1 MLCHQKIE
9 RALERQQIELQKTL
23 RELRIYKKQHE
34 QWTEVLNKIM
44 EEQVWSLDILIRK
57 ISQGPIG
64 LHGQGANANYIPKF
78 QVSTMSLEVA

>member
-44 EEQVWSLDILIRK
+44 EEQVWPLAQFSICLLLLANIIDL
-57 ISQGPIG
+57 
-64 LHGQGANANYIPKF
+64 LVGQFNDP
-78 QVSTMSLEVA
+78 S